1 MFELGPEKIMVLLA
15 VAVIMLGP
23 KELPTIARTLG
34 TALRQVRSLQDTLR
48 AELERALNP
57 GAEPPR
63 AAPTG
68 DFQPGDPAAGDS
80 FQ

>member
-1 MFELGPEKIMVLLA
+1 MVLLA
-15 VAVIMLGP
+15 IAVIMLGP

-48 AELERALNP
+48 AELESALKP

-63 AAPTG
+63 VTPTD
-68 DFQPGDPAAGDS
+68 DFHAVDPAAGDS